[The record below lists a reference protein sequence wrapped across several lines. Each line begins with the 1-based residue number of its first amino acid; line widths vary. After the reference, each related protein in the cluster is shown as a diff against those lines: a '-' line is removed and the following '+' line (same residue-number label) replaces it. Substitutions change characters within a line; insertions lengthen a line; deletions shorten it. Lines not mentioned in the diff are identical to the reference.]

1 MTGLACWRR
10 LPAVADFADF
20 SSLQV
25 FPGPVVSDSRLKP
38 GSTPVRFRHKKRVAR
53 VFIPSANVI
62 SSCRLTARVPAMAIC
77 CNKRT

>member
-38 GSTPVRFRHKKRVAR
+38 GSTPVRFRHKSEWRVYSFR
-53 VFIPSANVI
+53 S
-62 SSCRLTARVPAMAIC
+62 
-77 CNKRT
+77 RT